1 MSVNYDKVLTADGHQ
16 WLSYVTASGARRYVD
31 IATAKAEANPED
43 KPSLPESGTY
53 SFTGRASIKAEAKV
67 SSPELAYYDKGMSVN
82 YDKVLTA
89 DGHQWLSYMTASG
102 ARRYVDIATVKAT
115 ETKPEAKPVA
125 KPADQ
130 PSLPESGTYTFTGR
144 ASIKAEAKV
153 SSPELAYYDKGM
165 SVNYDKVLTADGHQ
179 WLSYMTASGARRYVD
194 IATAKAEASQ
204 PTAKPS
210 LPESGRYTFTGRASI
225 KAEAKVSS
233 PELAYYDKGMSV
245 NYDKVLT
252 ADGHTWL
259 SYMTASGARRYVDI
273 AAAKAEASQPTAKPS
288 LPESGRYTFTG
299 RASIKAEA
307 KVSSPELAY
316 YDKGMSVNYDKVLT
330 ADGHTWL
337 SYMTA
342 SGARRYVDI
351 A

>member
-1 MSVNYDKVLTADGHQ
+1 
-16 WLSYVTASGARRYVD
+16 
-31 IATAKAEANPED
+31 
-43 KPSLPESGTY
+43 
-53 SFTGRASIKAEAKV
+53 
-67 SSPELAYYDKGMSVN
+67 
-82 YDKVLTA
+82 
-89 DGHQWLSYMTASG
+89 
-102 ARRYVDIATVKAT
+102 
-115 ETKPEAKPVA
+115 
-125 KPADQ
+125 
-130 PSLPESGTYTFTGR
+130 
-144 ASIKAEAKV
+144 
-153 SSPELAYYDKGM
+153 M

>member
-1 MSVNYDKVLTADGHQ
+1 
-16 WLSYVTASGARRYVD
+16 
-31 IATAKAEANPED
+31 
-43 KPSLPESGTY
+43 
-53 SFTGRASIKAEAKV
+53 
-67 SSPELAYYDKGMSVN
+67 
-82 YDKVLTA
+82 
-89 DGHQWLSYMTASG
+89 MTASG

-115 ETKPEAKPVA
+115 ETKPEVKPVA
-125 KPADQ
+125 KPVDQ
-130 PSLPESGTYTFTGR
+130 PSLPATGTYTFTGR

-165 SVNYDKVLTADGHQ
+165 SVNYDKVLTADGHT

-225 KAEAKVSS
+225 KADAKVSS

-252 ADGHTWL
+252 ADGRQWL
-259 SYMTASGARRYVDI
+259 SYVTASGARRYVDI

-351 A
+351 AAAKAEANQPTAKPSLPESGRYTFTGRASIKAEAKVSSPELAYYDKGMSVNYDKVLTADGHTWLSYMTASGARRYVDIA

>member
-1 MSVNYDKVLTADGHQ
+1 MTADGHQ

-31 IATAKAEANPED
+31 IAAAKAEASQP
-43 KPSLPESGTY
+43 T
-53 SFTGRASIKAEAKV
+53 AK
-67 SSPELAYYDKGMSVN
+67 
-82 YDKVLTA
+82 
-89 DGHQWLSYMTASG
+89 
-102 ARRYVDIATVKAT
+102 
-115 ETKPEAKPVA
+115 
-125 KPADQ
+125 

-165 SVNYDKVLTADGHQ
+165 SVNYDKVLTADGHTWLSYMTTSGARRYVDIATVKATETKPEAKPVAKPADKPSLPESGTYTFTSRASIKAEAKVSSPELAYYDKGMSVNYDKVLTADGHQ
-179 WLSYMTASGARRYVD
+179 WLSYVTASGARRYVD
-194 IATAKAEASQ
+194 IATVKATETKPEAK
-204 PTAKPS
+204 TADKPS
-210 LPESGRYTFTGRASI
+210 LPESGTYTFTGRASI
-225 KAEAKVSS
+225 KSEAKVSS

-288 LPESGRYTFTG
+288 LPESGTYTFTG